1 MKDSE
6 NISRRDVL
14 GGVLGAGVGAAALGA
29 AGLGYS
35 SALSAT
41 ARGAASL
48 DLQDPAQRAR
58 ARAKT
63 LGSVEEELVYTFYR
77 LHLYGYLHDGN
88 LVPFFTMNN
97 LNITRWKP
105 LANGNYLS
113 VGAECGVYCKFDT
126 DEVLDVWE
134 NPVSGEKRKVWDF
147 LGGPLQVEIGPDG
160 VITGG
165 VAELSPEVLRM
176 EVMGDK
182 LFVPTAAHMAMPN
195 PFDPQEWP
203 KSSSG
208 ATRYWDSLLVAAAE
222 VSDILDPALSMAP
235 AFLQFQNLGSWH
247 PWLGLGGYQGR
258 TYGRAYGTKYS
269 KLGDL
274 PPGVLKG
281 IEQRTPEIFDFESWK
296 APQIEFVDYKKA
308 RKPE

>member
-1 MKDSE
+1 MNDSE
-6 NISRRDVL
+6 KFSRRDML
-14 GGVLGAGVGAAALGA
+14 GGVLGGGIGAAALA
-29 AGLGYS
+29 ASGLGYS
-35 SALSAT
+35 GTAT
-41 ARGAASL
+41 AKAGASGKL
-48 DLQDPAQRAR
+48 DLRDPAQRAK

-63 LGSVEEELVYTFYR
+63 LGAVEEQLVYTFYR
-77 LHLYGYLHDGN
+77 LHLYGYMHDGN

-97 LNITRWKP
+97 LNITRWTP
-105 LANGNYLS
+105 LASGNYLS

-134 NPVSGEKRKVWDF
+134 NPITGEKRKVWDF
-147 LGGPLQVEIGPDG
+147 IGGPLKVEIGPDG

-195 PFDPQEWP
+195 PFDPVEWP

-208 ATRYWDSLLVAAAE
+208 TTRYWDSLLVAAAQ
-222 VSDILDPALSMAP
+222 VDDIIDPALSMAP

-247 PWLGLGGYQGR
+247 PWLGLGGHDGR

-269 KLGDL
+269 KLDEL
-274 PPGVLKG
+274 PAGVLKG
-281 IEQRTPEIFDFESWK
+281 IEQRTPEIFDFESWE
-296 APQIEFVDYKKA
+296 APRIEFVDYKKA

>member
-6 NISRRDVL
+6 TISRRAVL
-14 GGVLGAGVGAAALGA
+14 GSGLGVAALAA
-29 AGLGYS
+29 AGLGHS
-35 SALSAT
+35 GALSAAET
-41 ARGAASL
+41 PAGRL
-48 DLQDPAQRAR
+48 DLEDPALRAKV
-58 ARAKT
+58 RAKT
-63 LGSVEEELVYTFYR
+63 LGSIEEELVYTFYR

-105 LANGNYLS
+105 LPNGNYLS

-134 NPVSGEKRKVWDF
+134 NPVTGEKRKVWDF
-147 LGGPLQVEIGPDG
+147 IGGPLKVEIGPDG

-195 PFDPQEWP
+195 PFDPKEWP

-208 ATRYWDSLLVAAAE
+208 TTRYWDSLLVAAAE
-222 VSDILDPALSMAP
+222 VSDILDPSLSMAP

-247 PWLGLGGYQGR
+247 PWLGLGGHAGR
-258 TYGRAYGTKYS
+258 TYGRAYGTKYRT
-269 KLGDL
+269 LDDL
-274 PPGVLKG
+274 PSGVLKG
-281 IEQRTPEIFDFESWK
+281 IEKRVPEIFDFESWK
-296 APQIEFVDYKKA
+296 EPRLDVIDYKKA